1 MYSTNGNEKFTN
13 EDEKLLAEIE
23 TVKQIVVGIRAVRAE
38 KNIAPRE
45 ELQLNVANSNVNEKF
60 ASTVKKMAKVN
71 EIQTI
76 SEKDGL
82 SASFMVGTTEYAVP
96 LGNLIDKDAEKAKAN
111 AELEHLESIEKKL
124 SNEKFTA
131 HAPEKVVE
139 MERKKLCDTQSKIAT
154 IKETLKNLG

>member
-1 MYSTNGNEKFTN
+1 M
-13 EDEKLLAEIE
+13 
-23 TVKQIVVGIRAVRAE
+23 V
-38 KNIAPRE
+38 
-45 ELQLNVANSNVNEKF
+45 NSNVNEKF

-111 AELEHLESIEKKL
+111 AELEHLEKFLASIEKKL

>member
-1 MYSTNGNEKFTN
+1 MLFRS
-13 EDEKLLAEIE
+13 
-23 TVKQIVVGIRAVRAE
+23 
-38 KNIAPRE
+38 
-45 ELQLNVANSNVNEKF
+45 
-60 ASTVKKMAKVN
+60 
-71 EIQTI
+71 
-76 SEKDGL
+76 
-82 SASFMVGTTEYAVP
+82 VGTTEYAVP

-111 AELEHLESIEKKL
+111 AELEHLEKFLASIEKKL